1 VVEDLNMN
9 KLMDMI
15 FKPTNRRVR
24 ILVGAVLVG
33 LGFVQIT
40 QSLAT
45 REQAVDKLVKLDEYS
60 LVTGDA
66 ARLENIRTLAE
77 TDHLALLT
85 MALKQFRQ
93 RGIPSY
99 TCTFV
104 KRERIR
110 GKLGK
115 EQHIDVKFREK
126 PFSVAMQWTQNPPL
140 GDALVFVEGK
150 FKNARGRSQMVVRP
164 ASKFL
169 RKLTGGS
176 VLRLPDGRDA
186 LKSTLRPCTYFGFQ
200 NGLKSLIRVYAQAR
214 KNGDS
219 TEKFG
224 GFTEV
229 DGQKCI
235 VLIRFLPNRPG
246 AKYPAKKTVVCLDLK
261 TLLPL
266 RVVGYDWDDKLS
278 CNYEYRNVNFDVAL
292 QEADF
297 TPKTNGIQRKA
308 G

>member
-1 VVEDLNMN
+1 MPIYTFRATRPGGAVPGRLRNLAM
-9 KLMDMI
+9 KKFLDMI

-45 REQAVDKLVKLDEYS
+45 REQAVKKLVTLDDTV
-60 LVTGDA
+60 LLTGDA
-66 ARLENIRTLAE
+66 ARLEKIRNLAE
-77 TDHLALLT
+77 TDHLALLK
-85 MALKQFRQ
+85 MGLAQFQQ

-126 PFSVAMQWTQNPPL
+126 PFSVAMKWTKNPPL
-140 GDALVFVEGK
+140 GDALVFVDGK
-150 FKNARGRSQMVVRP
+150 FKNSDGRSQMVVRP
-164 ASKFL
+164 AAKL
-169 RKLTGGS
+169 LQKLTGGS

-200 NGLKSLIRVYAQAR
+200 NGLKSL
-214 KNGDS
+214 
-219 TEKFG
+219 
-224 GFTEV
+224 
-229 DGQKCI
+229 
-235 VLIRFLPNRPG
+235 
-246 AKYPAKKTVVCLDLK
+246 
-261 TLLPL
+261 
-266 RVVGYDWDDKLS
+266 
-278 CNYEYRNVNFDVAL
+278 
-292 QEADF
+292 
-297 TPKTNGIQRKA
+297 
-308 G
+308 

>member
-1 VVEDLNMN
+1 MKKFFDI
-9 KLMDMI
+9 I

-45 REQAVDKLVKLDEYS
+45 REQGVKKLITLDETV
-60 LVTGDA
+60 LLTGDA
-66 ARLENIRTLAE
+66 ARLEKIRNLAE
-77 TDHLALLT
+77 TDHLALLK
-85 MALKQFRQ
+85 MGLAQFQQ

-115 EQHIDVKFREK
+115 EQHINVKFREK
-126 PFSVAMQWTQNPPL
+126 PFSIAMKWTKNPPL
-140 GDALVFVEGK
+140 GDALVFVDGK
-150 FKNARGRSQMVVRP
+150 FKNSKGRSQMVVRP
-164 ASKFL
+164 ASKL
-169 RKLTGGS
+169 LQKLTGGS

-186 LKSTLRPCTYFGFQ
+186 LKNTLRPCTYFGFQ
-200 NGLKSLIRVYAQAR
+200 NGLKSLIQVYEQAR
-214 KNGDS
+214 EHGDS

-229 DGQKCI
+229 AGRKCI
-235 VLIRFLPNRPG
+235 MLIRFLPNRPG
-246 AKYPAKKTVVCLDLK
+246 AKYPARKTIVCLDIK
-261 TLLPL
+261 TLVPM

-278 CNYEYRNVNFDVAL
+278 CNYEYRDLNFDVAL
-292 QEADF
+292 QGADF
-297 TPKTNGIQRKA
+297 TPQANGIKRKA
-308 G
+308 S